1 MEMSQTQ
8 WVLQSSAEV
17 NPATIWDYPKIR
29 DAMDYNAGKLLV
41 VESDDALREH
51 IVAVLS
57 DAGYE
62 VSTDYR
68 EGMKAVLAFD
78 PDAVVLGADPPQL
91 DCCDLLSE
99 IKGSETTRNIR
110 VVMLSPGGPAERTR
124 GLDLGADDVLSLP
137 FDSHELLSRV
147 RSQLRT
153 KHIAD
158 EFRERLRL
166 GEDNRTA
173 TQQVVTAV
181 NEERRW
187 LRVGGLATVAVLVV
201 AGLVFFFFYRR
212 AQEQNSRVY
221 AAITRLQT
229 GVLTQQQL
237 MERSRRALQDVERG
251 PSPASDPQKL
261 QLQKKSEDLKSQIAI
276 SKTENASALQN
287 QLTAV
292 EGRLQKLE
300 TEGQVAQT
308 IIQSY
313 EPSVCLIHV
322 VLGFRDHTTGSRL
335 RYAGVT
341 SNGVPTTDEH
351 NNPLVSLTGTGP
363 EVHLDVFGTG
373 FLASPSGQILTNHH
387 VAEPWWQNDDLKEM
401 LDQGLEPEVAEMTA
415 YFPGVRHGIAIK
427 TEKISPAADVAV
439 VTGNVS
445 ELGIKQIALADGYRS
460 AVSGGPVVLLGY
472 PTALDAILARAGTE
486 TLQSIATA
494 SKGDPKQ
501 VMEELARR
509 NLIRPIATQGHIGDV
524 LLDKIVYDA
533 QTTSGG
539 SGGPLFNNEGKVIGI
554 NFAMVREFGGSN
566 FAIPVG
572 FGKSLLKP

>member
-1 MEMSQTQ
+1 MAHKAEK
-8 WVLQSSAEV
+8 VL
-17 NPATIWDYPKIR
+17 I
-29 DAMDYNAGKLLV
+29 
-41 VESDDALREH
+41 VEPEDSLREH
-51 IVAVLS
+51 IVAALS
-57 DAGYE
+57 EAGYQ

-68 EGMKAVLAFD
+68 EGMKAVLALD
-78 PDAVVLGADPPQL
+78 PDVVILGADPPQL

-99 IKGSETTRNIR
+99 IKGSEHTRNIR

-137 FDSHELLSRV
+137 FDPQELRSRV
-147 RSQLRT
+147 RSQLRN
-153 KHIAD
+153 KSIAD
-158 EFRERLRL
+158 ESQERLRL
-166 GEDNRTA
+166 AESNRSA

-181 NEERRW
+181 NEERRT
-187 LRVGGLATVAVLVV
+187 LRVGGLATAAVLVV
-201 AGLVFFFFYRR
+201 AALAFLFSYRR
-212 AQEQNSRVY
+212 TQEQNTRVY
-221 AAITRLQT
+221 AAITRLQA

-237 MERSRRALQDVERG
+237 MERSRRALQDRDHG

-261 QLQKKSEDLKSQIAI
+261 ELQKKSEDLRSQIAI
-276 SKTENASALQN
+276 DKTENASALQT
-287 QLTAV
+287 QLAAV
-292 EGRLQKLE
+292 ENRLAKIE
-300 TEGQVAQT
+300 TEGKFAER
-308 IIQSY
+308 IIQAY

-322 VLGFRDHTTGSRL
+322 VLAFREHSTGSRL

-341 SNGVPTTDEH
+341 SSGEPATDEH
-351 NNPLVSLTGTGP
+351 NNPLVSLTGSGP
-363 EVHLDVFGTG
+363 EVRLDVFGTG
-373 FLASPSGQILTNHH
+373 FLVSDTGRILTNHH

-401 LDQGLEPEVAEMTA
+401 LDQGVEPVIAEMTA
-415 YFPGVRHGIAIK
+415 YFPGVQNGIAVN

-439 VTGNVS
+439 VKGDIS
-445 ELGIKQIALADGYRS
+445 GMRIKQIILADSRRS

-509 NLIRPIATQGHIGDV
+509 NLIRPTTTQGHIGAV
-524 LLDKIVYDA
+524 LPDKIVYDA

-566 FAIPVG
+566 FAIPVSYG
-572 FGKSLLKP
+572 QSLLTP

>member
-1 MEMSQTQ
+1 MDHK
-8 WVLQSSAEV
+8 AEKV
-17 NPATIWDYPKIR
+17 
-29 DAMDYNAGKLLV
+29 LV
-41 VESDDALREH
+41 VEPDDSLREH
-51 IVAVLS
+51 IVAALS
-57 DAGYE
+57 EAGYE

-68 EGMKAVLAFD
+68 DGMKAVFALD
-78 PDAVVLGADPPQL
+78 PDVVILGADPPQL

-99 IKGSETTRNIR
+99 IKGSEHTRNVR

-137 FDSHELLSRV
+137 FDPQELRTRV
-147 RSQLRT
+147 RSQLRN
-153 KHIAD
+153 KSIAD
-158 EFRERLRL
+158 ESQERLHL
-166 GEDNRTA
+166 AESNRSS

-181 NEERRW
+181 NEERRT
-187 LRVGGLATVAVLVV
+187 LRVGGLATAGVVVV
-201 AGLVFFFFYRR
+201 AALAFLFSYRR
-212 AQEQNSRVY
+212 TQEQNTRVY
-221 AAITRLQT
+221 AAITRLQA

-237 MERSRRALQDVERG
+237 MERSHRALQDRDHG

-261 QLQKKSEDLKSQIAI
+261 ELQQRSADLRSQIAI
-276 SKTENASALQN
+276 NKTENGSALQA
-287 QLTAV
+287 QLATV
-292 EGRLQKLE
+292 ENRLEKIE
-300 TEGQVAQT
+300 TEGKFAER
-308 IIQSY
+308 IIQAY

-322 VLGFRDHTTGSRL
+322 VLGFREHTTGSSL

-341 SNGVPTTDEH
+341 SSGEPATDEH
-351 NNPLVSLTGTGP
+351 NNPLVSLTGSGP

-373 FLASPSGQILTNHH
+373 FLVSDTGRILTNHH

-401 LDQGLEPEVAEMTA
+401 LDQGVEPVIAEMTA
-415 YFPGVRHGIAIK
+415 YFPGVPNGITVN
-427 TEKISPAADVAV
+427 TERISSAADVAV
-439 VTGNVS
+439 VKGNIS
-445 ELGIKQIALADGYRS
+445 GLRIKQIALADSRRS

-509 NLIRPIATQGHIGDV
+509 NLIRPTTTQGHIGAV
-524 LLDKIVYDA
+524 LRDKIVYDA

-539 SGGPLFNNEGKVIGI
+539 SGGPLFNNDGKVIGI

-566 FAIPVG
+566 FAIPVAYG
-572 FGKSLLKP
+572 QSLLRP